1 MGYQKKIRPRWWWT
15 WGATLGLGVSILH
28 GVSGAYGYQETSVV
42 DGGMLT
48 GTVQLKGGKPGA
60 REFNLVTYADHIY
73 CGRISDGSGWRLFRD
88 FTVGEG
94 GGVKDVV
101 VMLTGITHG
110 KPFADDTSRSEAIN
124 CQLRPYVMIVRHQS
138 KVEIVNMDPVLHDIQ
153 AYETSEFGPRLL
165 FEAALPP
172 SPDHPPTARLDAEY
186 RTLIPGELMTK
197 TIHMTKGR
205 RAFVMQCGI
214 HEFMESW
221 GLAVDNPYYALTEQS
236 GRFEI
241 DGIPPGNY
249 KLVVWHPKARA
260 VIERDVT
267 IPAKGSVSATF
278 EVQPRGVTR
287 AREDTADHS
296 RYNLGNPKL
305 QEIKPTLELQRESD

>member
-1 MGYQKKIRPRWWWT
+1 M
-15 WGATLGLGVSILH
+15 ALGLGVSMLF
-28 GVSGAYGYQETSVV
+28 GASGAYGYQETSVV

-48 GTVQLKGGKPGA
+48 GTVQLKGGKPAA
-60 REFNLVTYADHIY
+60 RAFNLVTYADHIY
-73 CGRISDGSGWRLFRD
+73 CGRISDGSGWRLLQD
-88 FTVGEG
+88 FTIGEG

-101 VMLTGITHG
+101 VMLMGVTHG
-110 KPFADDTSRSEAIN
+110 KLFAFAEPRSEAIN
-124 CQLRPYVMIVRHQS
+124 CQLKPYVIIVRDQS
-138 KVEIVNMDPVLHDIQ
+138 KVEVVNMDPVLHDIQ
-153 AYETSEFGPRLL
+153 AYETSELGPRLL
-165 FEAALPP
+165 FEVSLPA

-186 RTLIPGELMTK
+186 HTLIPGELMTK
-197 TIHMTKGR
+197 TIHMTKGKGR
-205 RAFVMQCGI
+205 RVFVMQCGI

-221 GLAVDNPYYALTEQS
+221 GLAVDNPYYALTDQS

-241 DGIPPGNY
+241 DDIPPGNY

-267 IPAKGSVSATF
+267 IPAKGAVSATF
-278 EVQPRGVTR
+278 EIQQRGSPRVRG
-287 AREDTADHS
+287 DTVEHS